1 MRASQPSSP
10 PLPDLIELLEGAEVL
25 SRIKDLRSIFRT
37 AAEYAMRF
45 LEGSYGLLFAVRF
58 TPPDLT
64 VSLLGCC
71 VSDGTDT
78 YWDDVCDGQSWLPV
92 DPLLA
97 NCLHADFGHAIVQEG
112 DMWRLAFAV
121 GALGQA
127 RWVLEIHSPVKPRDA
142 ACNAL
147 SLFLRCFENQHQQWE
162 YANLDTLTRLLN
174 RKTFDDDFERLIAAA
189 ELAEQARKA
198 PVERREAGRT
208 VAQPCWLGVVDID
221 HFKKINDNFGHLF
234 GDEVLLRIADLMRQT
249 FRSNDKLFRFGGEEF
264 VVMLRNVAEDHVHN
278 IFTRFR
284 LAVERHDF
292 PQVGR
297 VACSVG
303 FARIDPR
310 LSPADLLGRADE
322 ALYFSKRNG
331 RNQVN
336 GFDELVMSGK
346 LRITT
351 PASQALI
358 QSDVDE
364 IFL

>member
-1 MRASQPSSP
+1 MTQPAVTFQVKQLEEEFNTRLFDRGHGRVSLTAAGELVMAYAERILGLSDEMEMRVSELTDELSGVLQLGVSTTIGAYW
-10 PLPDLIELLEGAEVL
+10 LPWLIEGFKRRYPRVVPRVSVGNSQLVE
-25 SRIKDLRSIFRT
+25 SRVMDR
-37 AAEYAMRF
+37 
-45 LEGSYGLLFAVRF
+45 
-58 TPPDLT
+58 
-64 VSLLGCC
+64 
-71 VSDGTDT
+71 
-78 YWDDVCDGQSWLPV
+78 
-92 DPLLA
+92 
-97 NCLHADFGHAIVQEG
+97 
-112 DMWRLAFAV
+112 
-121 GALGQA
+121 
-127 RWVLEIHSPVKPRDA
+127 
-142 ACNAL
+142 
-147 SLFLRCFENQHQQWE
+147 
-162 YANLDTLTRLLN
+162 NLDVGLIEIVTDEPTL
-174 RKTFDDDFERLIAAA
+174 
-189 ELAEQARKA
+189 
-198 PVERREAGRT
+198 ERREAGRT